1 MKIKRTIY
9 LLLIFAGAVI
19 GGIGHWVLKEEYAM
33 MIGIVLLMFGL
44 YKTTQL
50 WSRGQEDEVGNNEEE
65 DHGF

>member
-9 LLLIFAGAVI
+9 LLLILAGALI

-44 YKTTQL
+44 YKTTRL
-50 WSRGQEDEVGNNEEE
+50 WSGDQEDDNGKNEE
-65 DHGF
+65 DHGL